1 MIEEGRS
8 AAARE
13 AAAREQKINE
23 QITEEMRRL
32 GLDTLSFSDESLRAD
47 WGKLLDYYGDETLP
61 HALSIYSE
69 PSNGAS

>member
-32 GLDTLSFSDESLRAD
+32 GLDTLSFSDERLRAGL
-47 WGKLLDYYGDETLP
+47 GKLFY
-61 HALSIYSE
+61 
-69 PSNGAS
+69 